1 MCPNLHFVVLATQ
14 FAWFNQVSCVAAF
27 TSTATVNLPRQVCQ
41 QHQRRVDGN
50 AHTLPAHKYKPCV
63 RPKNAVLSSPKDDT
77 ERNDIES
84 PIQVLI
90 DTVTKNPSNSI
101 QFSLLMAMCGASLGP
116 FLDSYHSLFG
126 VLSYDT
132 PLVFPLLGS
141 IGESQPLLTCVTTYW
156 VPLLFGLA
164 GFLIGWLYIWFD
176 AVKLGRDAQLDAES
190 DELNPS
196 IPKVLVG
203 ISYFTFQYWL
213 SGICY
218 AHGLDRATILAL
230 MSILAAGGFIALD
243 GTISGLITSLATAIG
258 GPLIEIFLISILP
271 VPWGYHYNDFGE
283 TGFFPLW
290 IVPVYFLGGPAN
302 GNLARLFW
310 NSLNE
315 NEFDGIAPNE
325 SSQKQVQ
332 CEECQGTRLVSCPNC
347 DDGTYVTY
355 NRRVVCNACRGK
367 GVVICRRCFNQY
379 EDDPND
385 IESIRKLVDRL
396 YETRV
401 AELDETNIFQ

>member
-1 MCPNLHFVVLATQ
+1 MRPNSA
-14 FAWFNQVSCVAAF
+14 VSN
-27 TSTATVNLPRQVCQ
+27 SPN
-41 QHQRRVDGN
+41 DDIII
-50 AHTLPAHKYKPCV
+50 K
-63 RPKNAVLSSPKDDT
+63 SSAKA
-77 ERNDIES
+77 S
-84 PIQVLI
+84 PIQILVH
-90 DTVTKNPSNSI
+90 TVNRNPSKSM
-101 QFSLLMAMCGASLGP
+101 QFSLLMATCGASLGP

-141 IGESQPLLTCVTTYW
+141 VGDSQPLLTCVTTYW

-176 AVKLGRDAQLDAES
+176 TVKLGWDAKLDIAS

-196 IPKVLVG
+196 IPKVLLG

-213 SGICY
+213 SGICS

-230 MSILAAGGFIALD
+230 MSVLAAGGFVALD
-243 GTISGLITSLATAIG
+243 GTMSGLITSLATAIG
-258 GPLIEIFLISILP
+258 GPLIEIALISLLP
-271 VPWGYHYNDFGE
+271 EPWGYHYNDSGE

-310 NSLNE
+310 TSLNKNGQVDRTAS
-315 NEFDGIAPNE
+315 NET
-325 SSQKQVQ
+325 SQKQVA
-332 CEECQGTRLVSCPNC
+332 CKECQGTRLVNCTNC
-347 DDGTYVTY
+347 DNGTYVTY

-367 GVVICRRCFNQY
+367 GVVICRSCFNQY
-379 EDDPND
+379 GDDPND
-385 IESIRKLVDRL
+385 IEGIRKLVDRL
-396 YETRV
+396 YDTRV